1 MLDEKVIHVLTRSG
15 RQRTEATP
23 YLINTTRAKIVII
36 TRHHRHITATTMA
49 KRESEKEGLE
59 LNILTSVINGT
70 IVV

>member
-1 MLDEKVIHVLTRSG
+1 MLDEKVIQVLTRSG
-15 RQRTEATP
+15 RRRTEATP

-36 TRHHRHITATTMA
+36 TRHHRHITATAMA

-59 LNILTSVINGT
+59 LNILKSVINGT